1 MGKRKVP
8 EINSSSMAD
17 ISFLLLIFFLVTTSM
32 SVDKGL
38 ARRLPPPVQN
48 TEDMKIDVKERNVLV
63 VLLNTNNQLM
73 VGGKYTDLKDLKE
86 TAKEFIKNPNNA
98 ENLPEKRDTVLPNL
112 GAMKYTKN
120 HVISLQ
126 NDRGTE
132 YQAYL
137 KVQNELD
144 AAYNELRD
152 ELSKERFGTT
162 FAELDEERQDE
173 VKAIYDKKVSEAEPK
188 NYGGK

>member
-38 ARRLPPPVQN
+38 ARRLPPPVTN

-73 VGGKYTDLKDLKE
+73 VGGKLTDVKDLKE

-162 FAELDEERQDE
+162 FAELDEERQEE
-173 VKAIYDKKVSEAEPK
+173 VKVIYDKKVSEAEPK

>member
-1 MGKRKVP
+1 
-8 EINSSSMAD
+8 MAD

>member
-73 VGGKYTDLKDLKE
+73 VGGKYMDVKDLRE
-86 TAKEFIKNPNNA
+86 TAKEFIQNPHND
-98 ENLPEKRDTVLPNL
+98 ENLPEKRDTILPTL

-162 FAELDEERQDE
+162 FAELNEDLQDE
-173 VKAIYDKKVSEAEPK
+173 VKAVYDKKISEAEPK

>member
-38 ARRLPPPVQN
+38 ARRLPPPVTN

-73 VGGKYTDLKDLKE
+73 VGGKYTDVKDLKE

-162 FAELDEERQDE
+162 FAELDEERQEE
-173 VKAIYDKKVSEAEPK
+173 VKVIYDKKVSEAEPK